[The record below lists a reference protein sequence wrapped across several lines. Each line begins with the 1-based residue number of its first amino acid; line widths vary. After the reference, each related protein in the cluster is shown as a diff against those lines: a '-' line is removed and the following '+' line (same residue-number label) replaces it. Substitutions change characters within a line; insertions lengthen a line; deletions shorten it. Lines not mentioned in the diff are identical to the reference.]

1 MEIPVIDVSGYF
13 TGSEPEKQ
21 HIARELH
28 AACCA
33 PGFFQITGHT
43 VPAELQ
49 QRLLSVLPSFFALPQ
64 EKKAALHR
72 SNSKCLRG
80 YEQVGAQKLE
90 KPFADQKEGFMIGHE
105 LPEDSGYLRGPNQW
119 PDEAD
124 VPSFQATFTEY
135 FAAVHDLSISLFRM
149 IALSLDLRE
158 NYFDDFVSS
167 GQWKERLINVFKA
180 IAMCRAHRY
189 PPATPAKAERS
200 RGIGAHTD
208 FGALTLLLQDNLGGL
223 EVFHRPTENWI
234 SVKPIKDAYVV
245 NIGDMLERWT
255 NQKYS
260 STMHRVISPV
270 SQKDRYSV
278 AFFNEGLA
286 SQVIEC
292 IPSCLKE
299 GEKPLFPP
307 TTAEE
312 HLRSRYGVSY

>member
-21 HIARELH
+21 RIARELH

-49 QRLLSVLPSFFALPQ
+49 QRLLAVLPKFFALPQ
-64 EKKAALHR
+64 EKKTDLHR

-119 PDEAD
+119 PLESD
-124 VPSFQATFTEY
+124 VPSFRATFTEY

-149 IALSLDLRE
+149 LALSLDLPE
-158 NYFDDFVSS
+158 NYFNDFVSS
-167 GQWKERLINVFKA
+167 DQS

-189 PPATPAKAERS
+189 PTATAEKAEKS

-223 EVFHRPTENWI
+223 EVYHRRTEAWI
-234 SVKPIKDAYVV
+234 PVKPIQNAYVV

-255 NQKYS
+255 NQEYS
-260 STMHRVISPV
+260 STLHRVISPV
-270 SQKDRYSV
+270 SEKDRYSV

-286 SQVIEC
+286 SQVIKC
-292 IPSCLKE
+292 IPTCLKE
-299 GEKPLFPP
+299 GQKPLFPP
-307 TTAEE
+307 ITAEE
-312 HLRSRYGVSY
+312 HLRSRYGSSY

>member
-1 MEIPVIDVSGYF
+1 MEIPVIDVSGF
-13 TGSEPEKQ
+13 FAGTETDKQ
-21 HIARELH
+21 RIAKELH

-43 VPAELQ
+43 IPSELR
-49 QRLLSVLPSFFALPQ
+49 QRLLSVLPSFFALPS

-105 LPEDSGYLRGPNQW
+105 LPEDSDYLRGPNQW
-119 PDEAD
+119 PDDAD
-124 VPSFQATFTEY
+124 VPSFRAIFTEY
-135 FAAVHDLSISLFRM
+135 FAAVHALSISLFRM
-149 IALSLDLRE
+149 IALSLELPE

-167 GQWKERLINVFKA
+167 EQS

-189 PPATPAKAERS
+189 PPTTPEKAERS

-208 FGALTLLLQDNLGGL
+208 FGALTLLLQDDLGGL
-223 EVFHRPTENWI
+223 EVYHRPSEAWI
-234 SVKPIKDAYVV
+234 PVKPIKDAYVV

-255 NQKYS
+255 NQKYT
-260 STMHRVISPV
+260 STLHRVISPV
-270 SQKDRYSV
+270 SREDRYSV

-286 SQVIEC
+286 SQIIQC
-292 IPSCLKE
+292 IPTCLKE

-307 TTAEE
+307 ITAEE
-312 HLRSRYGVSY
+312 HLRSRYGSSY